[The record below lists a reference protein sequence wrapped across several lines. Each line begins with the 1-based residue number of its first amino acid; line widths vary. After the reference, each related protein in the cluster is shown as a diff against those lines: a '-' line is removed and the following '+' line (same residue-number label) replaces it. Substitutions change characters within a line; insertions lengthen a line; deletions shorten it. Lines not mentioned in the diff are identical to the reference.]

1 MIKSFVLAR
10 LTNAIEF
17 NIHLFKTSICNLHA
31 ISGEIFLFFFYFLIL
46 SLTFLLPFSFR
57 IRGTPIPTRKAK
69 LKQRHER

>member
-1 MIKSFVLAR
+1 MIKSFLLAC

-31 ISGEIFLFFFYFLIL
+31 ISGEIFLFFYFLIL